1 LIRSIRP
8 FAGILGCI
16 AVTLTAAAAPIGA
29 QGTSARLGPTPGERL
44 PVQERV
50 LDNGLRLVVL
60 PRRGAPTVSFVVDY
74 GIGGVN
80 EHVGTTGTA
89 HLLEHLLFK
98 GTTTVGTRNIA
109 AEKEIYA
116 RMDAAADTLN
126 WVRAR
131 GDSTAVGRLTGLI
144 GALEDTARV
153 FIVSNEFDRILTR
166 AGAQSLNAT
175 TTNESTIYYVE
186 LPSNRAQLWF
196 VLEGD
201 RMRNPVFREFYTER
215 SVVMEE
221 RRMRVETNPAG
232 LLYEAHLAAAFTEH
246 PYRLPVVG
254 YMADLQSLTRHDV
267 DRYYQRFY
275 GPNNAVVA
283 VVGDVDADQVFRWAK
298 EYLAPVPRGED
309 PPPVLSREPEQRG
322 ERRVVVRWDAKPA
335 LRIGWHVPSVYDADA
350 PVLAMLTSVLTG
362 GRTSRLYRRLV
373 ERDRLATS
381 VTSSMGP
388 GDRYPRL
395 FQVSAVPRAPH
406 TTEEVEAAIYEE
418 LARLATEGPTEAE
431 LGRVKNQVEAGDLR
445 RLQSNLG
452 LAFQLAESVSL
463 FGNWRETFRHSAR
476 LAAVTTDDVRRAVA
490 QYFTQENRTV
500 AILAPPV
507 DQP

>member
-1 LIRSIRP
+1 MIRFVRP
-8 FAGILGCI
+8 LAATLGWI
-16 AVTLTAAAAPIGA
+16 AAALAVAAASVGA
-29 QGTSARLGPTPGERL
+29 QDSPASTRPTPGERL

-60 PRRGAPTVSFVVDY
+60 PRRGAPTVSFVVEY

-80 EHVGTTGTA
+80 EHVGTTGTS

-98 GTTTVGTRNIA
+98 GTTTVGTRNIS
-109 AEKEIYA
+109 AEREIYA

-126 WVRAR
+126 RVRAR
-131 GDSTAVGRLTGLI
+131 GDSAAVMRLG
-144 GALEDTARV
+144 GAIAALGDTARI

-166 AGAQSLNAT
+166 AGARSLNAT

-186 LPSNRAQLWF
+186 IPANRAELWF
-196 VLEGD
+196 VLESD

-215 SVVMEE
+215 NVVMEE
-221 RRMRVETNPAG
+221 RRMRVETSPGG

-254 YMADLQSLTRHDV
+254 YMSDLQSLTRHEV
-267 DRYYQRFY
+267 ESYYRRFY
-275 GPNNAVVA
+275 GPNNAVLA
-283 VVGDVDADQVFRWAK
+283 IVGDVNADQVFRWAR
-298 EYLAPVPRGED
+298 EYLAPVPRGEE

-322 ERRVVVRWDAKPA
+322 ERRVVVRWDAQPA

-350 PVLAMLTSVLTG
+350 PALAMLTSVLSG
-362 GRTSRLYRRLV
+362 GRTSRLYKRLV
-373 ERDRLATS
+373 EGDRLATS

-388 GDRYPRL
+388 GDRFPRL

-406 TTEEVEAAIYEE
+406 TTEEVEAAIYDE
-418 LARLATEGPTEAE
+418 LGRLATEGPTETE

-463 FGNWRETFRHSAR
+463 FGDWRETFRHSTR
-476 LAAVTTDDVRRAVA
+476 LAAVTPDDVRRVVTR
-490 QYFTQENRTV
+490 YFTQENRTV
-500 AILAPPV
+500 ATLEPPAGR
-507 DQP
+507 P